1 MTSVRTDCEG
11 RLHLELPSIL
21 HPAAYQ
27 REVLPVMK
35 RSQTAFAFS
44 CLLMTL
50 VFPLNLGQ
58 IIAGQESQST
68 ANKPKLAGARP
79 VIYAINYASLQEA
92 IDAIPEEGGV
102 VQLPPGKFEI
112 EEPLVITKGD
122 VLIIGSGSATHIH
135 NKNEAGKDAI
145 SIHPP
150 ADAKLPDGKK
160 DPKPRIWRVQL
171 QNFRVTG
178 NEKSGRGINAKW
190 VQEIYVHGVTCSYH
204 GGDGILLD
212 FCFEDPRVSDCLIT
226 YNKATG
232 LNAIGCHDIVV
243 SANHFEEN
251 LDALHCID
259 GFNLCMSGNNL
270 DDHLR
275 DGVIIENTYG
285 SIVCAN
291 MIEECQ
297 GRAIVLD
304 KECYGITLS
313 ANVIAH
319 NGSGII
325 LDDAHGCAVSANT
338 FTLLAADALKIG
350 PKSGRI
356 TVTGNNFSN
365 SYIGHGQVK
374 RRTDDLKAAGLT
386 LDKTRGVTVSG
397 NLFSSVRP
405 KAVQVIEP
413 TTHVIFGDNLLIDV
427 ESDHEKLRDSV
438 IKNNLIAPAEPVKPE
453 PGQAGSK

>member
-1 MTSVRTDCEG
+1 MRYSQ
-11 RLHLELPSIL
+11 
-21 HPAAYQ
+21 AAL
-27 REVLPVMK
+27 V
-35 RSQTAFAFS
+35 FS
-44 CLLMTL
+44 FLLVTL
-50 VFPLNLGQ
+50 VFPLNWGLA
-58 IIAGQESQST
+58 IAGQENQQGSS
-68 ANKPKLAGARP
+68 KPKLAGARP
-79 VIYAINYASLQEA
+79 IIHAINYSSIQEA
-92 IDAIPEEGGV
+92 INAIPDEGGV

-112 EEPLVITKGD
+112 EEPLLITKGD

-135 NKNEAGKDAI
+135 NKNETGKDAI
-145 SIHPP
+145 TIHPP

-190 VQEIYVHGVTCSYH
+190 VQEIYIHGVTCSYH
-204 GGDGILLD
+204 GNDGIFLD

-232 LNAIGCHDIVV
+232 LNTIGCHDIVV

-259 GFNLCMSGNNL
+259 GYNLCMSGNNL

-350 PKSGRI
+350 PNSGRI

-374 RRTDDLKAAGLT
+374 RRTNDLKAAGLT

-413 TTHVIFGDNLLIDV
+413 TSHVIFGDNLLIDV
-427 ESDHEKLRDSV
+427 ESDHEKLKDSV
-438 IKNNLIAPAEPVKPE
+438 IKNNLVAPAEPVKTE
-453 PGQAGSK
+453 LKQADSK

>member
-1 MTSVRTDCEG
+1 MNHSRTAVRYSM
-11 RLHLELPSIL
+11 LSL
-21 HPAAYQ
+21 A
-27 REVLPVMK
+27 
-35 RSQTAFAFS
+35 
-44 CLLMTL
+44 LMITL
-50 VFPLNLGQ
+50 SSSFVF
-58 IIAGQESQST
+58 AGQENGASQGK
-68 ANKPKLAGARP
+68 AKLPGARP
-79 VIYAINYASLQEA
+79 VIHAINYESIQQAL
-92 IDAIPEEGGV
+92 DALPAEGGV
-102 VQLPPGKFEI
+102 VMLPPGNFEI
-112 EEPLVITKGD
+112 DRPLVITKGD
-122 VLIIGSGSATHIH
+122 VLLMGAGSATHIH
-135 NKNEAGKDAI
+135 NKNEEGKDAI
-145 SIHPP
+145 AIHPP
-150 ADAKLPDGKK
+150 ADAKLPNGKP

-190 VQEIYVHGVTCSYH
+190 VQEIYIHGVTCSYH
-204 GGDGILLD
+204 GSDGIFLD

-232 LNAIGCHDIVV
+232 LNLIGCHDIVV

-251 LDALHCID
+251 LDALKCAE

-291 MIEECQ
+291 MIEECK
-297 GRAIVLD
+297 GRAITLD

-350 PKSGRI
+350 PKSGR
-356 TVTGNNFSN
+356 TN
-365 SYIGHGQVK
+365 
-374 RRTDDLKAAGLT
+374 DLKAAGLT

-405 KAVQVIEP
+405 KAVEVIEP
-413 TTHVIFGDNLLIDV
+413 TTHVIFGNNLLIDV
-427 ESDHEKLRDSV
+427 ESDHEKLTESI
-438 IKNNLIAPAEPVKPE
+438 IKNTLVAPAESVKPE
-453 PGQAGSK
+453 AKPAEK

>member
-1 MTSVRTDCEG
+1 
-11 RLHLELPSIL
+11 
-21 HPAAYQ
+21 
-27 REVLPVMK
+27 MK
-35 RSQTAFAFS
+35 RSQTAFVFS
-44 CLLMTL
+44 FVFVTL
-50 VFPLNLGQ
+50 VINFDLNF
-58 IIAGQESQST
+58 ITAGQENQASSS
-68 ANKPKLAGARP
+68 KPKLAGARP
-79 VIYAINYASLQEA
+79 VIHAINYASIQEA
-92 IDAIPEEGGV
+92 IDAIPAEGGV

-122 VLIIGSGSATHIH
+122 VLLIGSGSATHIH
-135 NKNEAGKDAI
+135 NKNESGKDAI
-145 SIHPP
+145 TIHPP
-150 ADAKLPDGKK
+150 ENAKLPNGKK

-171 QNFRVTG
+171 QNFRLTG

-190 VQEIYVHGVTCSYH
+190 VQEIYIHGVTCSYH
-204 GGDGILLD
+204 GHDGIFLD

-232 LNAIGCHDIVV
+232 LNTVGCHDIVV

-251 LDALHCID
+251 LDALRCAD

-291 MIEECQ
+291 MIEECK
-297 GRAIVLD
+297 GRAVVLD

-325 LDDAHGCAVSANT
+325 LDGAHGCAVSANT

-365 SYIGHGQVK
+365 SYIGNGQVK
-374 RRTDDLKAAGLT
+374 RRTNDLKAAGLT

-405 KAVQVIEP
+405 KAVEVIEP
-413 TTHVIFGDNLLIDV
+413 TTHVIFGNNLLIDV
-427 ESDHEKLRDSV
+427 KSDHEKLKDSI
-438 IKNNLIAPAEPVKPE
+438 IKNTLVAPAKPVKDKQN
-453 PGQAGSK
+453 QAKAK

>member
-1 MTSVRTDCEG
+1 
-11 RLHLELPSIL
+11 
-21 HPAAYQ
+21 
-27 REVLPVMK
+27 MK
-35 RSQTAFAFS
+35 RSQTAFVCSFFIV
-44 CLLMTL
+44 TL
-50 VFPLNLGQ
+50 ALNLDLGFTA
-58 IIAGQESQST
+58 AGQENQPVSG
-68 ANKPKLAGARP
+68 KPKLAGARP
-79 VIYAINYASLQEA
+79 VIHAINYASIQEA
-92 IDAIPEEGGV
+92 IDAIPAEGGV

-112 EEPLVITKGD
+112 TEPLVITKGD
-122 VLIIGSGSATHIH
+122 VLLIGSGSATHIH

-145 SIHPP
+145 AIHPP
-150 ADAKLPDGKK
+150 KDAKLPNGKK

-171 QNFRVTG
+171 QNFRLTG

-190 VQEIYVHGVTCSYH
+190 VQEIYIHGVTCSYH
-204 GGDGILLD
+204 GNDGIFLD

-232 LNAIGCHDIVV
+232 LNTIGCHDIVV

-251 LDALHCID
+251 LDALHCKD

-275 DGVIIENTYG
+275 DGVIIESTYG

-291 MIEECQ
+291 MIEECK

-304 KECYGITLS
+304 RECYGITLS

-338 FTLLAADALKIG
+338 FTLLATDALKIG

-365 SYIGHGQVK
+365 SYIGNGQVK
-374 RRTDDLKAAGLT
+374 RRTNDLKAAGLT
-386 LDKTRGVTVSG
+386 LDRTRGVTVSG

-413 TTHVIFGDNLLIDV
+413 TTHVIFGNNLLIDV
-427 ESDHEKLRDSV
+427 ESDHEKLTDSI
-438 IKNNLIAPAEPVKPE
+438 IKNTLVAPAEPVKASPK
-453 PGQAGSK
+453 PAKSK

>member
-1 MTSVRTDCEG
+1 
-11 RLHLELPSIL
+11 
-21 HPAAYQ
+21 
-27 REVLPVMK
+27 MK
-35 RSQTAFAFS
+35 RSQTAFVCSFFIV
-44 CLLMTL
+44 TL
-50 VFPLNLGQ
+50 AINLDLSF
-58 IIAGQESQST
+58 IAAGQENQPASS
-68 ANKPKLAGARP
+68 KPKLAGARP
-79 VIYAINYASLQEA
+79 VIYAINYASIQEA
-92 IDAIPEEGGV
+92 IDAIPAEGGV
-102 VQLPPGKFEI
+102 VQLPPGNFEI
-112 EEPLVITKGD
+112 TEPLVITKGD
-122 VLIIGSGSATHIH
+122 VLLIGSGSATHIH

-145 SIHPP
+145 AIHPP
-150 ADAKLPDGKK
+150 TDAKLPNGKK

-171 QNFRVTG
+171 QNFRLTG

-190 VQEIYVHGVTCSYH
+190 VQEIYIHGVTCSYH
-204 GGDGILLD
+204 GSDGIFLD

-232 LNAIGCHDIVV
+232 LNTIGCHDIVV

-251 LDALHCID
+251 LDALHCKD

-275 DGVIIENTYG
+275 DGVIIESTYG

-291 MIEECQ
+291 MIEECK

-304 KECYGITLS
+304 RECYGITLS

-365 SYIGHGQVK
+365 SYIGNGQVK
-374 RRTDDLKAAGLT
+374 RRTNDLKAAGLT
-386 LDKTRGVTVSG
+386 LDRTRGVTVSG

-413 TTHVIFGDNLLIDV
+413 TTHVIFGNNLLIDV
-427 ESDHEKLRDSV
+427 ESDHEKLTNSI
-438 IKNNLIAPAEPVKPE
+438 IKNTLVVPAEPVKPD
-453 PGQAGSK
+453 PKPAKSK

>member
-1 MTSVRTDCEG
+1 
-11 RLHLELPSIL
+11 
-21 HPAAYQ
+21 
-27 REVLPVMK
+27 MK
-35 RSQTAFAFS
+35 RSQAALVFS
-44 CLLMTL
+44 FLLVTL
-50 VFPLNLGQ
+50 VLPLNLGL
-58 IIAGQESQST
+58 ISAGQENQQSSG
-68 ANKPKLAGARP
+68 KPKLAGARP
-79 VIYAINYASLQEA
+79 VIHAINYASIQEA
-92 IDAIPEEGGV
+92 IDAIPDEGGV

-122 VLIIGSGSATHIH
+122 ILIIGSGSATHIH
-135 NKNEAGKDAI
+135 NKNETGKDAI
-145 SIHPP
+145 TIHPP

-190 VQEIYVHGVTCSYH
+190 VQEIYIHGVTCSYH
-204 GGDGILLD
+204 GNDGIFLD

-232 LNAIGCHDIVV
+232 LNTIGCHDIVV

-397 NLFSSVRP
+397 NLFSSVGP

-427 ESDHEKLRDSV
+427 ESDHEKLKDSV
-438 IKNNLIAPAEPVKPE
+438 IKNNLVAPAEPVKTE
-453 PGQAGSK
+453 PKQAESK

>member
-1 MTSVRTDCEG
+1 
-11 RLHLELPSIL
+11 
-21 HPAAYQ
+21 
-27 REVLPVMK
+27 MK
-35 RSQTAFAFS
+35 RSQTAVLFS
-44 CLLMTL
+44 CLIVTL
-50 VFPLNLGQ
+50 LINLNLSLAV
-58 IIAGQESQST
+58 AGPENQST
-68 ANKPKLAGARP
+68 AKKAKLPGARP
-79 VIYAINYASLQEA
+79 VIHAIHYASIQEA
-92 IDAIPEEGGV
+92 IDAIPDEGGV
-102 VQLPPGKFEI
+102 VLLPPGKFEI
-112 EEPLVITKGD
+112 EQPLEITKGD
-122 VLIIGSGSATHIH
+122 VLIMGAGSATHIY
-135 NKNEAGKDAI
+135 NKNEEGKDAI

-150 ADAKLPDGKK
+150 IDAKLPNGKK
-160 DPKPRIWRVQL
+160 DSKPRIWRVQL

-190 VQEIYVHGVTCSYH
+190 VQEIYIHGVTCSYH
-204 GGDGILLD
+204 GSDGIFLD

-232 LNAIGCHDIVV
+232 LNTIGCHDIVV

-251 LDALHCID
+251 LDALHCKD

-304 KECYGITLS
+304 RECYGITLS

-338 FTLLAADALKIG
+338 FTLLTTDALKIG

-365 SYIGHGQVK
+365 SYIGNGKVK
-374 RRTDDLKAAGLT
+374 RRTNDLKAAGLT
-386 LDKTRGVTVSG
+386 LDKTRGITVSG

-405 KAVQVIEP
+405 KAIVVIEP
-413 TTHVIFGDNLLIDV
+413 TTNVIFGDNLLIDV
-427 ESDHEKLRDSV
+427 ESDHKKLKDSM
-438 IKNNLIAPAEPVKPE
+438 IDNILETPAEPVKPE
-453 PGQAGSK
+453 SKSADSK

>member
-1 MTSVRTDCEG
+1 
-11 RLHLELPSIL
+11 
-21 HPAAYQ
+21 
-27 REVLPVMK
+27 MK
-35 RSQTAFAFS
+35 RSQTAVLFS
-44 CLLMTL
+44 CLIVTL
-50 VFPLNLGQ
+50 LCNLNLSLVD
-58 IIAGQESQST
+58 AGQENQSS
-68 ANKPKLAGARP
+68 AKKPKLAGARP
-79 VIYAINYASLQEA
+79 VIHAINYTSIQEA
-92 IDAIPEEGGV
+92 LDAIPDEGGV
-102 VQLPPGKFEI
+102 VLLPPGKFEI
-112 EEPLVITKGD
+112 DQPLVITKGD
-122 VLIIGSGSATHIH
+122 VLIMGAGSATHIH

-145 SIHPP
+145 AIHPP
-150 ADAKLPDGKK
+150 TDAKLPDGKK

-190 VQEIYVHGVTCSYH
+190 VQEIYIHGVTCSYH
-204 GGDGILLD
+204 GSDGIFLD

-232 LNAIGCHDIVV
+232 LNTIGCHDIVV

-304 KECYGITLS
+304 RECYGITLS

-338 FTLLAADALKIG
+338 FTLLAKNALRIG

-365 SYIGHGQVK
+365 SYIGNGNVK
-374 RRTDDLKAAGLT
+374 RRTNDLKAAGLT

-405 KAVQVIEP
+405 KAVEVIEP
-413 TTHVIFGDNLLIDV
+413 TTNVIFGNNLLIDV
-427 ESDHEKLRDSV
+427 ESDHKKLKDSI
-438 IKNNLIAPAEPVKPE
+438 IKNILETAAEPVKPE
-453 PGQAGSK
+453 SKQADSK

>member
-1 MTSVRTDCEG
+1 MN
-11 RLHLELPSIL
+11 
-21 HPAAYQ
+21 
-27 REVLPVMK
+27 
-35 RSQTAFAFS
+35 RSFTAFVCCFFV
-44 CLLMTL
+44 MTL
-50 VFPLNLGQ
+50 VLNLEQ
-58 IIAGQESQST
+58 VPAGEGAQLAS
-68 ANKPKLAGARP
+68 AKVKLAGARP
-79 VIYAINYASLQEA
+79 VIHAIHYGSIQEA

-112 EEPLVITKGD
+112 DEPLVITKGD
-122 VLIIGSGSATHIH
+122 VLLIGSGSATHIH

-145 SIHPP
+145 AIHPP
-150 ADAKLPDGKK
+150 LDAKLANGKK

-171 QNFRVTG
+171 QNFRLTG

-190 VQEIYVHGVTCSYH
+190 VQEIYIHGVTCSYH
-204 GGDGILLD
+204 GSDGIFLD
-212 FCFEDPRVSDCLIT
+212 FCFEDPRVSDCLLT

-232 LNAIGCHDIVV
+232 LNTIGCHDIVV

-251 LDALHCID
+251 LDAVHCID

-291 MIEECQ
+291 MIEECK

-304 KECYGITLS
+304 RECYGITMS

-325 LDDAHGCAVSANT
+325 LEDAHGCAVSANT

-365 SYIGHGQVK
+365 SYIGKGQVK
-374 RRTDDLKAAGLT
+374 RRTNDLKAAGLT
-386 LDKTRGVTVSG
+386 LDRTRGVTVSG

-405 KAVQVIEP
+405 KAVEVIEP
-413 TTHVIFGDNLLIDV
+413 TTHVIFGNNLLIDV
-427 ESDHEKLRDSV
+427 ESDHEKLTDSI
-438 IKNNLIAPAEPVKPE
+438 IKNTLTAPAETVKPE
-453 PGQAGSK
+453 SK

>member
-1 MTSVRTDCEG
+1 
-11 RLHLELPSIL
+11 
-21 HPAAYQ
+21 
-27 REVLPVMK
+27 MK
-35 RSQTAFAFS
+35 RSQAALVFS
-44 CLLMTL
+44 FLLVTL
-50 VFPLNLGQ
+50 VLPLNLGL
-58 IIAGQESQST
+58 ISAGQENQQSSG
-68 ANKPKLAGARP
+68 KPKLAGARP
-79 VIYAINYASLQEA
+79 VIHAINYASIQEA
-92 IDAIPEEGGV
+92 IDAIPDEGGV

-122 VLIIGSGSATHIH
+122 ILIIGSGSATHIH
-135 NKNEAGKDAI
+135 NKNETGKDAI
-145 SIHPP
+145 TIHPP

-190 VQEIYVHGVTCSYH
+190 VQEIYIHGVTCSYH
-204 GGDGILLD
+204 GNDGIFLD

-232 LNAIGCHDIVV
+232 LNTIGCHDIVV

-386 LDKTRGVTVSG
+386 LDKTCGVTVSG
-397 NLFSSVRP
+397 NLFSSVGP

-427 ESDHEKLRDSV
+427 ESDHEKLKDSV
-438 IKNNLIAPAEPVKPE
+438 IKNNLVAPAEPVKTE
-453 PGQAGSK
+453 PKQAESK

>member
-1 MTSVRTDCEG
+1 
-11 RLHLELPSIL
+11 
-21 HPAAYQ
+21 
-27 REVLPVMK
+27 MK
-35 RSQTAFAFS
+35 RSQTAFVYS
-44 CLLMTL
+44 ILLVAL
-50 VFPLNLGQ
+50 VLNLDSGL
-58 IIAGQESQST
+58 IFAGEKNQSSSI
-68 ANKPKLAGARP
+68 KPKLPGARP
-79 VIYAINYASLQEA
+79 VIQAINYASIQKA
-92 IDAIPEEGGV
+92 IDAIPAEGGV

-122 VLIIGSGSATHIH
+122 VLLIGSGSATHIH
-135 NKNEAGKDAI
+135 NKNEMGKDAI
-145 SIHPP
+145 AIHPP
-150 ADAKLPDGKK
+150 LDAKLPDGKK

-171 QNFRVTG
+171 QNFRLTG

-190 VQEIYVHGVTCSYH
+190 VQEIYIHGVTCSYH
-204 GGDGILLD
+204 GSDGILLD
-212 FCFEDPRVSDCLIT
+212 FCFEDPRVSDCLLT
-226 YNKATG
+226 YNKAIG
-232 LNAIGCHDIVV
+232 LNTIGCHDIVV

-251 LDALHCID
+251 LDALHCVD

-275 DGVIIENTYG
+275 DGVIIKNTYG

-291 MIEECQ
+291 MIEECK

-304 KECYGITLS
+304 NECYGITLS

-365 SYIGHGQVK
+365 SYIGKGQVK
-374 RRTDDLKAAGLT
+374 RRTNDLKAAGLT

-397 NLFSSVRP
+397 NLFASVRP

-413 TTHVIFGDNLLIDV
+413 TTHVIFGNNLVIDA
-427 ESDHEKLRDSV
+427 ESDHEKLTNSI
-438 IKNNLIAPAEPVKPE
+438 IKNTLAVPAETVKPE
-453 PGQAGSK
+453 SKPAKSK

>member
-1 MTSVRTDCEG
+1 MN
-11 RLHLELPSIL
+11 
-21 HPAAYQ
+21 
-27 REVLPVMK
+27 
-35 RSQTAFAFS
+35 RSFTAFVCCFFV
-44 CLLMTL
+44 MTL
-50 VFPLNLGQ
+50 VLNLDLEQ
-58 IIAGQESQST
+58 VPAGEGAQPTS
-68 ANKPKLAGARP
+68 AKVKLAGARP
-79 VIYAINYASLQEA
+79 VIQAIHYGSIQEA
-92 IDAIPEEGGV
+92 IDAIPAEGGV

-112 EEPLVITKGD
+112 DEPLVITKGD
-122 VLIIGSGSATHIH
+122 VLLIGSGSATHIH

-145 SIHPP
+145 AIHPP
-150 ADAKLPDGKK
+150 LDAKLANGKK

-171 QNFRVTG
+171 QNFRLTG

-190 VQEIYVHGVTCSYH
+190 VQEIYIHGVTCSYH
-204 GGDGILLD
+204 GSDGIFLD
-212 FCFEDPRVSDCLIT
+212 FCFEDPRVSDCLLT

-232 LNAIGCHDIVV
+232 LNTIGCHDIVV

-291 MIEECQ
+291 MIEECK

-304 KECYGITLS
+304 RECYGITMS

-325 LDDAHGCAVSANT
+325 LNDAHGCAVSANT

-365 SYIGHGQVK
+365 SYIGKGQVK
-374 RRTDDLKAAGLT
+374 RRTNDLKAAGLT
-386 LDKTRGVTVSG
+386 LDRTRGVTVSG

-405 KAVQVIEP
+405 KAVEVIEP
-413 TTHVIFGDNLLIDV
+413 TTHVIFGNNLLIDV
-427 ESDHEKLRDSV
+427 ESDHEKLTDSI
-438 IKNNLIAPAEPVKPE
+438 IKNTLTAPAETVKPE
-453 PGQAGSK
+453 SK

>member
-1 MTSVRTDCEG
+1 
-11 RLHLELPSIL
+11 
-21 HPAAYQ
+21 
-27 REVLPVMK
+27 MK
-35 RSQTAFAFS
+35 RSQTSVLFS
-44 CLLMTL
+44 FLIVALL
-50 VFPLNLGQ
+50 FNLNLVA
-58 IIAGQESQST
+58 AGQENQPSSK
-68 ANKPKLAGARP
+68 KPKLAGARP
-79 VIYAINYASLQEA
+79 VIHAINYASIQEA

-102 VQLPPGKFEI
+102 VLLPPGKFEI
-112 EEPLVITKGD
+112 DQPLVITKGD
-122 VLIIGSGSATHIH
+122 VLIMGAGSATHIH
-135 NKNEAGKDAI
+135 NKNESGKDAI
-145 SIHPP
+145 AIHPP
-150 ADAKLPDGKK
+150 ADAKLPNGKK

-190 VQEIYVHGVTCSYH
+190 VQEIYIHGVTCSYH
-204 GGDGILLD
+204 GSDGIFLD

-232 LNAIGCHDIVV
+232 LNTIGCHDIVV

-251 LDALHCID
+251 LDALHCMD

-304 KECYGITLS
+304 RECYGITLS

-338 FTLLAADALKIG
+338 FTLLAADALRIG

-365 SYIGHGQVK
+365 SYIGNGKVK
-374 RRTDDLKAAGLT
+374 RRTNDLKAAGLT

-405 KAVQVIEP
+405 KAVEVIEP
-413 TTHVIFGDNLLIDV
+413 TTNVIFGNNLLIDV
-427 ESDHEKLRDSV
+427 ESDHKKLKDS
-438 IKNNLIAPAEPVKPE
+438 IITNILETAAEPVQPE
-453 PGQAGSK
+453 SKQADSK

>member
-1 MTSVRTDCEG
+1 MNHSRTAVRYSM
-11 RLHLELPSIL
+11 LSL
-21 HPAAYQ
+21 A
-27 REVLPVMK
+27 
-35 RSQTAFAFS
+35 
-44 CLLMTL
+44 LMITL
-50 VFPLNLGQ
+50 SSSFVF
-58 IIAGQESQST
+58 AGQENGASQGK
-68 ANKPKLAGARP
+68 AKLPGARP
-79 VIYAINYASLQEA
+79 VIHAINYESIQQAL
-92 IDAIPEEGGV
+92 DALPAEGGV
-102 VQLPPGKFEI
+102 VMLPPGNFEI
-112 EEPLVITKGD
+112 DQPLVITKGD
-122 VLIIGSGSATHIH
+122 VLLMGAGSATHIH
-135 NKNEAGKDAI
+135 NKNKEGKDAI
-145 SIHPP
+145 AIHPP
-150 ADAKLPDGKK
+150 ADAKLPNGKP

-190 VQEIYVHGVTCSYH
+190 VQEIYIHGVTCSYH
-204 GGDGILLD
+204 GSDGIFLD

-232 LNAIGCHDIVV
+232 LNLIGCHDIVV

-251 LDALHCID
+251 LDALKCAE

-297 GRAIVLD
+297 GRAITLD

-365 SYIGHGQVK
+365 RYIGNGQVK
-374 RRTDDLKAAGLT
+374 RRTNDLKAAGLT

-405 KAVQVIEP
+405 KAVEVIEP
-413 TTHVIFGDNLLIDV
+413 TTHVIFGNNLLIDV
-427 ESDHEKLRDSV
+427 ESDHEKLTESI
-438 IKNNLIAPAEPVKPE
+438 IKNTLVAPAESVKPE
-453 PGQAGSK
+453 AKPAEK

>member
-1 MTSVRTDCEG
+1 MNRSRTII
-11 RLHLELPSIL
+11 RYS
-21 HPAAYQ
+21 
-27 REVLPVMK
+27 
-35 RSQTAFAFS
+35 
-44 CLLMTL
+44 LLSL
-50 VFPLNLGQ
+50 VF
-58 IIAGQESQST
+58 IITLSSESVFAGQESGVSQGK
-68 ANKPKLAGARP
+68 AKLPGARR
-79 VIYAINYASLQEA
+79 VIHAINYESIQQAL
-92 IDAIPEEGGV
+92 DAIPAEGGV
-102 VQLPPGKFEI
+102 VMLPPGKFEI
-112 EEPLVITKGD
+112 DQPLVITKGD
-122 VLIIGSGSATHIH
+122 VLLMGSGSATHIH
-135 NKNEAGKDAI
+135 NKNEDGKDAI
-145 SIHPP
+145 AIHPP
-150 ADAKLPDGKK
+150 ADAKLPDGKP

-171 QNFRVTG
+171 QNFRITG

-190 VQEIYVHGVTCSYH
+190 VQEIYIHGVTCSYH
-204 GGDGILLD
+204 GSDGIFLD

-232 LNAIGCHDIVV
+232 LNLIGCHDIVV

-251 LDALHCID
+251 LDALKCAD

-297 GRAIVLD
+297 GRAITLD
-304 KECYGITLS
+304 RECYGITLS

-325 LDDAHGCAVSANT
+325 LDDAHGCSVSANT

-365 SYIGHGQVK
+365 SYIGNGQVK
-374 RRTDDLKAAGLT
+374 RRTNDLKAAGLT

-405 KAVQVIEP
+405 KAVEVIEP
-413 TTHVIFGDNLLIDV
+413 TTHVIFGNNLLIDV
-427 ESDHEKLRDSV
+427 ESDHEKLTESI
-438 IKNNLIAPAEPVKPE
+438 IKNTLIAPAESVKTEAKPSE
-453 PGQAGSK
+453 K